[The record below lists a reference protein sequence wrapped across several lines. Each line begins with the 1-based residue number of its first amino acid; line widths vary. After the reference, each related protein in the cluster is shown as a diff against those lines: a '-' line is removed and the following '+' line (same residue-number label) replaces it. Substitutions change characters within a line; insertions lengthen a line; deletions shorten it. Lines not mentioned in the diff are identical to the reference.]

1 MAKKKL
7 TYVFGADLSELER
20 AWKRID
26 RSMNELSA
34 QFKKVGSTMNKIF
47 TVPLVAMGAAATK
60 AALDIDDAMD
70 AIASGTGATGR
81 ALKSL
86 QDDWKKLAGS
96 VTQGFDVSAKVLADY
111 NTRLGLTGKSLT
123 DISQKA
129 LDAARLLGEDV
140 SNVVSQ
146 SAKAMRDWAVPAEEM
161 GKFMDVLFKASQ
173 STGIGMGTLSTQLYK
188 YGAALRGM
196 GFDLESSIAL
206 LAQFEQ
212 QGVNTER
219 IMGSLSMGLGRMAR
233 EGITNAE
240 EAFKLLIEQ
249 IKNAKSPTEATRMAI
264 EVFGSRAGPDMAL
277 AIREGRFSVKQL
289 IAVLRDAEG
298 AIQQTTKE
306 TDGFAE
312 QWARTKNR
320 VMLAIEP
327 MGKEILNIAES
338 VMPKV
343 ESSIASA
350 ATAIGNASDDTK
362 KKILAFAGTLAVG
375 GPLLLAISATINAL
389 STLGGAFIALAAGPA
404 APLVIATAG
413 VLALVAALHEL
424 KKAQEGIRPPEEI
437 LSRTKLSE
445 QAAEIFHARHGKY
458 PLTAKDYEEIEKIT
472 DELISESIRHRARA
486 IKEAPKSMEEL
497 LGGKGKGEGAAGGA
511 TGGWGAKNTAAQI
524 LADINWAYQQG
535 LTTLENFYAK
545 ASSILSG
552 LTKSSKDFQFVF
564 ATTQAAA
571 MELATKR
578 MEEYT
583 ASFISGGMS
592 VDEYNSKVKELLGS
606 FSQFPLAGKAIEE
619 LSGKGLIERSKAVNA
634 EIMLSIELSKRMEQE
649 LLDAQEAATQGVDK
663 FWSEVA
669 WEYQQG
675 FISSQEYFDM
685 LKSEVS
691 ELTVGTDEWMRRFS
705 ELQAVASTIAQER
718 LEPLLDAL
726 QQGKMSTEEFTK
738 LAEALKAEF
747 GEYPLVIKQIDD
759 AIKQVEET
767 TSNSVNLA
775 KDFGMVFKSAFEEAV
790 FAGNDLRDVLAG
802 LLEDIARIIL
812 RVKVIEP
819 LVGMILKG
827 LPFSKGGVVENGK
840 VTPFAIG
847 GIVNRP
853 TIFPMASGFGLMGE
867 AGPEAILP
875 LTRTSGGD
883 LGVKASTGDVVVQV
897 FDQRSGGEPV
907 EVKQDMIGNQRVV
920 KIMIREAVKELINEG
935 SLDKAMGTF
944 GVRRVARA

>member
-26 RSMNELSA
+26 RSMNKLSA
-34 QFKKVGSTMNKIF
+34 QFKKVGSTMTKTF

-161 GKFMDVLFKASQ
+161 GKFMDVIFKASQ
-173 STGIGMGTLSTQLYK
+173 STGIQMGELSTQLYK

-233 EGITNAE
+233 EGITDAG
-240 EAFKLLIEQ
+240 EAFRLLVEE
-249 IKNAKSPTEATRMAI
+249 IKNAENTTEATRLAI

-277 AIREGRFSVKQL
+277 AIREGRFSVEQL
-289 IAVLRDAEG
+289 IATLRDAEG
-298 AIQQTTKE
+298 AIRQTTKA

-362 KKILAFAGTLAVG
+362 KKILALAGTLAVG

-424 KKAQEGIRPPEEI
+424 KKAQEGIRPPEEV
-437 LSRTKLSE
+437 LSRAELSE

-472 DELISESIRHRARA
+472 DELISESVRHRARA
-486 IKEAPKSMEEL
+486 VKEAPTVPTAAPAVAAAPTAAPTVISPSAVPAAKTAREQLANEIRYAETVQRLAEMSIAQQEEL
-497 LGGKGKGEGAAGGA
+497 ASASEA
-511 TGGWGAKNTAAQI
+511 AAQ
-524 LADINWAYQQG
+524 
-535 LTTLENFYAK
+535 
-545 ASSILSG
+545 
-552 LTKSSKDFQFVF
+552 
-564 ATTQAAA
+564 
-571 MELATKR
+571 
-578 MEEYT
+578 
-583 ASFISGGMS
+583 
-592 VDEYNSKVKELLGS
+592 
-606 FSQFPLAGKAIEE
+606 
-619 LSGKGLIERSKAVNA
+619 
-634 EIMLSIELSKRMEQE
+634 
-649 LLDAQEAATQGVDK
+649 GVAK

-718 LEPLLDAL
+718 LEPLLEAL
-726 QQGKMSTEEFTK
+726 QQGKMSTDEFK
-738 LAEALKAEF
+738 AAAEGLKAEF
-747 GEYPLVIKQIDD
+747 SEYPLVVRQIDD
-759 AIKQVEET
+759 TMKQAQQT
-767 TSNSVNLA
+767 TSQEIDLVRDL
-775 KDFGMVFKSAFEEAV
+775 GMTFQSAFEDAIIE
-790 FAGNDLRDVLAG
+790 GENLRSVLAG

>member
-26 RSMNELSA
+26 RSMNKLSA
-34 QFKKVGSTMNKIF
+34 QFKKVGSTMTKTF

-96 VTQGFDVSAKVLADY
+96 VTHGFDVSAKVLADY

-233 EGITNAE
+233 EGITDAG
-240 EAFKLLIEQ
+240 EAFRLLVEE
-249 IKNAKSPTEATRMAI
+249 IKNAENTTEATRLAI

-277 AIREGRFSVKQL
+277 AIREGRFSVEQL
-289 IAVLRDAEG
+289 IATLRDAEG
-298 AIQQTTKE
+298 AIQQTTKA

-327 MGKEILNIAES
+327 LGKEILNIAES
-338 VMPKV
+338 VIPKV
-343 ESSIASA
+343 ENSIASA

-362 KKILAFAGTLAVG
+362 KKILALAGTLAAG

-404 APLVIATAG
+404 APIVIATAG

-424 KKAQEGIRPPEEI
+424 KKAQESIRPPEEV
-437 LSRTKLSE
+437 LSRAELSE

-458 PLTAKDYEEIEKIT
+458 PLTAKDYEEIDRII
-472 DELISESIRHRARA
+472 DELIAESVRHKARA
-486 IKEAPKSMEEL
+486 IKEAPAPAVPPAVPPAVTPAVPP
-497 LGGKGKGEGAAGGA
+497 AAPA
-511 TGGWGAKNTAAQI
+511 IATAA
-524 LADINWAYQQG
+524 AP
-535 LTTLENFYAK
+535 TTTPSPIIPAVE
-545 ASSILSG
+545 
-552 LTKSSKDFQFVF
+552 
-564 ATTQAAA
+564 
-571 MELATKR
+571 
-578 MEEYT
+578 T
-583 ASFISGGMS
+583 AR
-592 VDEYNSKVKELLGS
+592 ER
-606 FSQFPLAGKAIEE
+606 LAGEI
-619 LSGKGLIERSKAVNA
+619 RYA
-634 EIMLSIELSKRMEQE
+634 E
-649 LLDAQEAATQGVDK
+649 
-663 FWSEVA
+663 
-669 WEYQQG
+669 
-675 FISSQEYFDM
+675 
-685 LKSEVS
+685 
-691 ELTVGTDEWMRRFS
+691 TVQR
-705 ELQAVASTIAQER
+705 
-718 LEPLLDAL
+718 
-726 QQGKMSTEEFTK
+726 
-738 LAEALKAEF
+738 LAE
-747 GEYPLVIKQIDD
+747 
-759 AIKQVEET
+759 
-767 TSNSVNLA
+767 
-775 KDFGMVFKSAFEEAV
+775 
-790 FAGNDLRDVLAG
+790 
-802 LLEDIARIIL
+802 
-812 RVKVIEP
+812 
-819 LVGMILKG
+819 
-827 LPFSKGGVVENGK
+827 
-840 VTPFAIG
+840 
-847 GIVNRP
+847 
-853 TIFPMASGFGLMGE
+853 MA
-867 AGPEAILP
+867 
-875 LTRTSGGD
+875 
-883 LGVKASTGDVVVQV
+883 
-897 FDQRSGGEPV
+897 
-907 EVKQDMIGNQRVV
+907 
-920 KIMIREAVKELINEG
+920 
-935 SLDKAMGTF
+935 
-944 GVRRVARA
+944 

>member
-1 MAKKKL
+1 
-7 TYVFGADLSELER
+7 
-20 AWKRID
+20 
-26 RSMNELSA
+26 MNKLSA
-34 QFKKVGSTMNKIF
+34 QFKKVGSTMTKTF

-233 EGITNAE
+233 EGITDAG
-240 EAFKLLIEQ
+240 EAFRLLVEE
-249 IKNAKSPTEATRMAI
+249 IKNAENTTEATRLAI

-277 AIREGRFSVKQL
+277 AIREGRFSVEQL
-289 IAVLRDAEG
+289 IATLRDAEG
-298 AIQQTTKE
+298 AIQQTTKA

-327 MGKEILNIAES
+327 LGKEILNIAES

-343 ESSIASA
+343 ENSIASA

-472 DELISESIRHRARA
+472 DELISESVRHRARA
-486 IKEAPKSMEEL
+486 VKEAPTVPTAAPAVAAAPTAAPAVAAAPTAAPTVISPSAVPAAKTAREQLANEIRYAETVQRLAELSIAQQEEL
-497 LGGKGKGEGAAGGA
+497 ASASEA
-511 TGGWGAKNTAAQI
+511 AAQ
-524 LADINWAYQQG
+524 
-535 LTTLENFYAK
+535 
-545 ASSILSG
+545 
-552 LTKSSKDFQFVF
+552 
-564 ATTQAAA
+564 
-571 MELATKR
+571 
-578 MEEYT
+578 
-583 ASFISGGMS
+583 
-592 VDEYNSKVKELLGS
+592 
-606 FSQFPLAGKAIEE
+606 
-619 LSGKGLIERSKAVNA
+619 
-634 EIMLSIELSKRMEQE
+634 
-649 LLDAQEAATQGVDK
+649 GVAK

-675 FISSQEYFDM
+675 LLGTEEYFAM
-685 LKSEVS
+685 LQSS
-691 ELTVGTDEWMRRFS
+691 ISNLQVGTDEWMRRFS
-705 ELQAVASTIAQER
+705 ELQAVTSTIAQER
-718 LEPLLDAL
+718 LEPLLEACNK
-726 QQGKMSTEEFTK
+726 GKMSTDEF
-738 LAEALKAEF
+738 KAA
-747 GEYPLVIKQIDD
+747 P
-759 AIKQVEET
+759 
-767 TSNSVNLA
+767 
-775 KDFGMVFKSAFEEAV
+775 
-790 FAGNDLRDVLAG
+790 
-802 LLEDIARIIL
+802 
-812 RVKVIEP
+812 
-819 LVGMILKG
+819 KG
-827 LPFSKGGVVENGK
+827 
-840 VTPFAIG
+840 
-847 GIVNRP
+847 
-853 TIFPMASGFGLMGE
+853 
-867 AGPEAILP
+867 
-875 LTRTSGGD
+875 
-883 LGVKASTGDVVVQV
+883 
-897 FDQRSGGEPV
+897 
-907 EVKQDMIGNQRVV
+907 
-920 KIMIREAVKELINEG
+920 
-935 SLDKAMGTF
+935 
-944 GVRRVARA
+944 

>member
-26 RSMNELSA
+26 RSMNKLSA
-34 QFKKVGSTMNKIF
+34 QFKKVGSTMTKTF

-161 GKFMDVLFKASQ
+161 GKFMDVIFKASQ
-173 STGIGMGTLSTQLYK
+173 STGIQMGELSTQLYR

-233 EGITNAE
+233 EGITDAG
-240 EAFKLLIEQ
+240 EAFRLLVEE
-249 IKNAKSPTEATRMAI
+249 IKNAENTTEATRLAI

-277 AIREGRFSVKQL
+277 AIREGRFSVEQL
-289 IAVLRDAEG
+289 IATLRDAEG
-298 AIQQTTKE
+298 AIQQTTKA

-413 VLALVAALHEL
+413 VLELVAALHEL
-424 KKAQEGIRPPEEI
+424 KKAQEGIRPPEEV

-472 DELISESIRHRARA
+472 DELISESVRHRARA
-486 IKEAPKSMEEL
+486 VKEAPTVPTAAPAVAAAPTAAPTVISPSAVPAAKTAREQLANEIRYAETVQRLAELSIAQQEEL
-497 LGGKGKGEGAAGGA
+497 ASASEA
-511 TGGWGAKNTAAQI
+511 AAQ
-524 LADINWAYQQG
+524 
-535 LTTLENFYAK
+535 
-545 ASSILSG
+545 
-552 LTKSSKDFQFVF
+552 
-564 ATTQAAA
+564 
-571 MELATKR
+571 
-578 MEEYT
+578 
-583 ASFISGGMS
+583 
-592 VDEYNSKVKELLGS
+592 
-606 FSQFPLAGKAIEE
+606 
-619 LSGKGLIERSKAVNA
+619 
-634 EIMLSIELSKRMEQE
+634 
-649 LLDAQEAATQGVDK
+649 GVAK

-759 AIKQVEET
+759 AIKQAEET
-767 TSNSVNLA
+767 TSSSVNLA

-907 EVKQDMIGNQRVV
+907 EVKQDIVGNQRVV

>member
-20 AWKRID
+20 AWKRIE
-26 RSMNELSA
+26 RSMNKLSA
-34 QFKKVGSTMNKIF
+34 QFKKVGSTMTKTF

-161 GKFMDVLFKASQ
+161 GKFMDVIFKASQ
-173 STGIGMGTLSTQLYK
+173 STGIQMGELSTQLYK

-277 AIREGRFSVKQL
+277 AIREGRFSVEQL

-298 AIQQTTKE
+298 AIQQTTKA

-424 KKAQEGIRPPEEI
+424 KKAQEGIRPPEEV

-472 DELISESIRHRARA
+472 DELISESVRHRAITISPA
-486 IKEAPKSMEEL
+486 AKPPVT
-497 LGGKGKGEGAAGGA
+497 GAAGAAAGVGA
-511 TGGWGAKNTAAQI
+511 GAGAGAVGAAAGAAKTPEEIAREYLKSIGELTYAAEAQRMAESAKNIQ
-524 LADINWAYQQG
+524 
-535 LTTLENFYAK
+535 K
-545 ASSILSG
+545 
-552 LTKSSKDFQFVF
+552 
-564 ATTQAAA
+564 
-571 MELATKR
+571 ELA
-578 MEEYT
+578 
-583 ASFISGGMS
+583 
-592 VDEYNSKVKELLGS
+592 
-606 FSQFPLAGKAIEE
+606 
-619 LSGKGLIERSKAVNA
+619 
-634 EIMLSIELSKRMEQE
+634 
-649 LLDAQEAATQGVDK
+649 EAAEATAQGVAEY
-663 FWSEVA
+663 WSETA

-675 FISSQEYFDM
+675 LLDAQEYFDM
-685 LKSEVS
+685 LQGRLAKATE
-691 ELTVGTDEWMRRFS
+691 GTDEWRTIFS
-705 ELQAVASTIAQER
+705 ELQSVASSIASDQI
-718 LEPLLDAL
+718 DAL
-726 QQGKMSTEEFTK
+726 NESLKAGKISTDEYK
-738 LAEALKAEF
+738 VAVEALKAQFE
-747 GEYPLVIKQIDD
+747 GLPNVQKSIDD
-759 AIKQVEET
+759 AQKNISSTVKES
-767 TSNSVNLA
+767 TSALREL
-775 KDFGMVFKSAFEEAV
+775 GMTFTSAFEDAI
-790 FAGNDLRDVLAG
+790 FSGKGLRDVLDG
-802 LLEDIARIIL
+802 LLEDIARIIIRTQIL
-812 RVKVIEP
+812 QP
-819 LVGMILKG
+819 LFGG
-827 LPFSKGGVVENGK
+827 LLGGGLFGGLAKGGVIESGK
-840 VTPFAIG
+840 VQPFASG
-847 GIVNRP
+847 GIVRRP
-853 TIFPMASGFGLMGE
+853 TLFPMAGGAGLMGE
-867 AGPEAILP
+867 AGPEAIMP
-875 LTRTSGGD
+875 LKRTATGD
-883 LGVKASTGDVVVQV
+883 LGVKAEGAGQTNITVNISAVDAKSFADMMSQNKGIVQSIIIENILS
-897 FDQRSGGEPV
+897 SGQV
-907 EVKQDMIGNQRVV
+907 RKV
-920 KIMIREAVKELINEG
+920 IRGA
-935 SLDKAMGTF
+935 A
-944 GVRRVARA
+944 

>member
-26 RSMNELSA
+26 RSMNKLSA
-34 QFKKVGSTMNKIF
+34 QFKKVGSTMTKTF

-161 GKFMDVLFKASQ
+161 GKFMDVIFKASQ
-173 STGIGMGTLSTQLYK
+173 STGIQMGELSTQLYK

-233 EGITNAE
+233 EGITDAG
-240 EAFKLLIEQ
+240 EAFRLLVEE
-249 IKNAKSPTEATRMAI
+249 IKNAENTTEATRLAI

-277 AIREGRFSVKQL
+277 AIREGRFSVEQL
-289 IAVLRDAEG
+289 IATLRDAEG
-298 AIQQTTKE
+298 AIQQTTKA

-424 KKAQEGIRPPEEI
+424 KKAQEGIRPPEEV

-472 DELISESIRHRARA
+472 DELISESVRHRARA
-486 IKEAPKSMEEL
+486 VKEAPTVPTAAPAVAAAPTAAPTVISPSAVPAAKTAREQLANEIRYAETVQRLAELSIAQQEEL
-497 LGGKGKGEGAAGGA
+497 ASASEA
-511 TGGWGAKNTAAQI
+511 AAQ
-524 LADINWAYQQG
+524 
-535 LTTLENFYAK
+535 
-545 ASSILSG
+545 
-552 LTKSSKDFQFVF
+552 
-564 ATTQAAA
+564 
-571 MELATKR
+571 
-578 MEEYT
+578 
-583 ASFISGGMS
+583 
-592 VDEYNSKVKELLGS
+592 
-606 FSQFPLAGKAIEE
+606 
-619 LSGKGLIERSKAVNA
+619 
-634 EIMLSIELSKRMEQE
+634 
-649 LLDAQEAATQGVDK
+649 GVAK

-675 FISSQEYFDM
+675 LLGTEEYFAM
-685 LKSEVS
+685 LQSS
-691 ELTVGTDEWMRRFS
+691 ISNLQVGTDEWMRRFS
-705 ELQAVASTIAQER
+705 ELQAVTSTIAQER
-718 LEPLLDAL
+718 LEPLLEAL
-726 QQGKMSTEEFTK
+726 QQGKMSTDEFK
-738 LAEALKAEF
+738 AAAEGLKAEF
-747 GEYPLVIKQIDD
+747 SEYPLVVRQIDD
-759 AIKQVEET
+759 AIKQAEET
-767 TSNSVNLA
+767 TSSSVNLA

>member
-26 RSMNELSA
+26 RSMNKLSA
-34 QFKKVGSTMNKIF
+34 QFKKVGSTMTKTF

-96 VTQGFDVSAKVLADY
+96 VTHGFDVSAKVLADY

-146 SAKAMRDWAVPAEEM
+146 SAKAMRDWAIPAEEM

-173 STGIGMGTLSTQLYK
+173 ATGIGMGTLSEQLYRN
-188 YGAALRGM
+188 GAALRGM
-196 GFDLESSIAL
+196 GFDLKSSVAL

-219 IMGSLSMGLGRMAR
+219 IMGSLSRGLSYMAR
-233 EGITNAE
+233 KGITDAG
-240 EAFKLLIEQ
+240 EAFRLLVEE
-249 IKNAKSPTEATRMAI
+249 IKNAKTPTEATRIAI

-277 AIREGRFSVKQL
+277 AIREGRFSIEQL
-289 IAVLRDAEG
+289 ITILRDAEG
-298 AIQQTTKE
+298 AIQQTTKA

-327 MGKEILNIAES
+327 LGKEILNIAES

-424 KKAQEGIRPPEEI
+424 KKAQEGIRPPEEV
-437 LSRTKLSE
+437 LSRTKLSK

-472 DELISESIRHRARA
+472 DELISESVRHRARA
-486 IKEAPKSMEEL
+486 VKEAPTVPTAAPAVAAAPTAAPAVAAAPTAAPTVISPSAVPAAKTAREQLANEIRYAETVQRLAELSIAQQEEL
-497 LGGKGKGEGAAGGA
+497 ASASEA
-511 TGGWGAKNTAAQI
+511 AAQ
-524 LADINWAYQQG
+524 
-535 LTTLENFYAK
+535 
-545 ASSILSG
+545 
-552 LTKSSKDFQFVF
+552 
-564 ATTQAAA
+564 
-571 MELATKR
+571 
-578 MEEYT
+578 
-583 ASFISGGMS
+583 
-592 VDEYNSKVKELLGS
+592 
-606 FSQFPLAGKAIEE
+606 
-619 LSGKGLIERSKAVNA
+619 
-634 EIMLSIELSKRMEQE
+634 
-649 LLDAQEAATQGVDK
+649 GVAK

-691 ELTVGTDEWMRRFS
+691 ELTVSSDEWMKRFS
-705 ELQAVASTIAQER
+705 ELQAVTSTIAQER

-726 QQGKMSTEEFTK
+726 QQGKMSTDEFTK
-738 LAEALKAEF
+738 LAEALKVEF
-747 GEYPLVIKQIDD
+747 SEYPLVIKQIDD
-759 AIKQVEET
+759 AIKQAEET
-767 TSNSVNLA
+767 TSSSVNLA

-853 TIFPMASGFGLMGE
+853 TIFPMANGLGLAGE

-935 SLDKAMGTF
+935 SLDKAMCSF

>member
-26 RSMNELSA
+26 RSMNKLSA
-34 QFKKVGSTMNKIF
+34 QFKKVGSTITKTF

-233 EGITNAE
+233 EGITDAG
-240 EAFKLLIEQ
+240 EAFRLLVEE
-249 IKNAKSPTEATRMAI
+249 IKNAENTTEATRLAI

-277 AIREGRFSVKQL
+277 AIREGRFSVEQL
-289 IAVLRDAEG
+289 IATLRDAEG
-298 AIQQTTKE
+298 AIQQTTKA

-343 ESSIASA
+343 ENSIASA

-424 KKAQEGIRPPEEI
+424 KKAQEGIRPPEEV

-472 DELISESIRHRARA
+472 DELISESVRHRARA
-486 IKEAPKSMEEL
+486 VKEAPTVPTAAP
-497 LGGKGKGEGAAGGA
+497 EGAAGGA
-511 TGGWGAKNTAAQI
+511 TGGGGAKNTAAQI

-545 ASSILSG
+545 ASSMLSG
-552 LTKSSKDFQFVF
+552 LTKSSEDFQSVF

-705 ELQAVASTIAQER
+705 ELQAVTSTIAQER
-718 LEPLLDAL
+718 LEPLLEAL
-726 QQGKMSTEEFTK
+726 QQGKMSTDEFK
-738 LAEALKAEF
+738 AAAEGLKAEF
-747 GEYPLVIKQIDD
+747 SEYPLVVRQIDD
-759 AIKQVEET
+759 TMKQAQQT
-767 TSNSVNLA
+767 TSQEIDLVRDL
-775 KDFGMVFKSAFEEAV
+775 GMTFQSAFEDAIIKGE
-790 FAGNDLRDVLAG
+790 NLRSVLAG

>member
-26 RSMNELSA
+26 RSMNKLSA
-34 QFKKVGSTMNKIF
+34 QFKKVGSTMTKTF

-161 GKFMDVLFKASQ
+161 GKFMDVLFKAAQ
-173 STGIGMGTLSTQLYK
+173 STGVQMGTLSTQLYK

-219 IMGSLSMGLGRMAR
+219 IMGSLSRGLSYMAR
-233 EGITNAE
+233 KGITDAG
-240 EAFKLLIEQ
+240 EAFRLLVEE
-249 IKNAKSPTEATRMAI
+249 IKNAKTPTEATRIAI

-277 AIREGRFSVKQL
+277 AIREGRFSVEQL
-289 IAVLRDAEG
+289 IATLRDAEG
-298 AIQQTTKE
+298 AIQQTTKA

-424 KKAQEGIRPPEEI
+424 KKAQEGIRPPEEV

-472 DELISESIRHRARA
+472 DELISESVRHRARA
-486 IKEAPKSMEEL
+486 VKEAPTVPTAAPAVAAAPTAAPTVISPSAVPAAKTAREQLANEIRYAETVQRLAELSIAQQEEL
-497 LGGKGKGEGAAGGA
+497 ASASEA
-511 TGGWGAKNTAAQI
+511 AAQ
-524 LADINWAYQQG
+524 
-535 LTTLENFYAK
+535 
-545 ASSILSG
+545 
-552 LTKSSKDFQFVF
+552 
-564 ATTQAAA
+564 
-571 MELATKR
+571 
-578 MEEYT
+578 
-583 ASFISGGMS
+583 
-592 VDEYNSKVKELLGS
+592 
-606 FSQFPLAGKAIEE
+606 
-619 LSGKGLIERSKAVNA
+619 
-634 EIMLSIELSKRMEQE
+634 
-649 LLDAQEAATQGVDK
+649 GVAK

-718 LEPLLDAL
+718 LEPLLEAL
-726 QQGKMSTEEFTK
+726 QQGKMSTDEFTK

-759 AIKQVEET
+759 AIKQAEET
-767 TSNSVNLA
+767 TSSSVNLA

>member
-26 RSMNELSA
+26 RSMNKLSA
-34 QFKKVGSTMNKIF
+34 QFKKVGSTMTKTF

-70 AIASGTGATGR
+70 AIASGSGATGR

-233 EGITNAE
+233 EGITDAG
-240 EAFKLLIEQ
+240 EAFRLLVEE
-249 IKNAKSPTEATRMAI
+249 IKNAENTTEATRLAI

-277 AIREGRFSVKQL
+277 AIREGRFSVEQL
-289 IAVLRDAEG
+289 IATLRDAEG
-298 AIQQTTKE
+298 AIQQTTKA

-424 KKAQEGIRPPEEI
+424 KKAQEGIRPPEEV

-472 DELISESIRHRARA
+472 DELISESVRHRARA
-486 IKEAPKSMEEL
+486 VKEAPTVPTAAPAVAAAPTAAPTVISPSAVPAAKTAREQLANEIRYAETVQRLAELSIAQQEEL
-497 LGGKGKGEGAAGGA
+497 ASASEA
-511 TGGWGAKNTAAQI
+511 AAQ
-524 LADINWAYQQG
+524 
-535 LTTLENFYAK
+535 
-545 ASSILSG
+545 
-552 LTKSSKDFQFVF
+552 
-564 ATTQAAA
+564 
-571 MELATKR
+571 
-578 MEEYT
+578 
-583 ASFISGGMS
+583 
-592 VDEYNSKVKELLGS
+592 
-606 FSQFPLAGKAIEE
+606 
-619 LSGKGLIERSKAVNA
+619 
-634 EIMLSIELSKRMEQE
+634 
-649 LLDAQEAATQGVDK
+649 GVAK

-675 FISSQEYFDM
+675 LLGTEEYFAM
-685 LKSEVS
+685 LQSS
-691 ELTVGTDEWMRRFS
+691 ISNLQVGTDEWMRRFS
-705 ELQAVASTIAQER
+705 ELQAVTSTIAQER
-718 LEPLLDAL
+718 LEPLLEAL
-726 QQGKMSTEEFTK
+726 QQGKMSTDEFK
-738 LAEALKAEF
+738 AAAEGLKAEF
-747 GEYPLVIKQIDD
+747 SEYPLVVRQIDD
-759 AIKQVEET
+759 TMKQAQQT
-767 TSNSVNLA
+767 TSQEIDLVRDL
-775 KDFGMVFKSAFEEAV
+775 GMTFQSAFEDAIIE
-790 FAGNDLRDVLAG
+790 GENLRSVLAG

>member
-26 RSMNELSA
+26 RSMNKLSA
-34 QFKKVGSTMNKIF
+34 QFKKVGSTMTKTF

-233 EGITNAE
+233 EGITDAG
-240 EAFKLLIEQ
+240 EAFRLLVEE
-249 IKNAKSPTEATRMAI
+249 IKNAENTTEATRLAI

-277 AIREGRFSVKQL
+277 AIREGRFSVEQL
-289 IAVLRDAEG
+289 IATLRDAEG
-298 AIQQTTKE
+298 AIQQTTKA

-424 KKAQEGIRPPEEI
+424 KKAQEGIRPPEEV

-472 DELISESIRHRARA
+472 DELISESVRHRARA
-486 IKEAPKSMEEL
+486 VKEAPTVPTAAPAVAAAPTAAPTVISPSAVPAAKTAREQLANEIRYAETVQRLAELSIAQQEEL
-497 LGGKGKGEGAAGGA
+497 ASASEA
-511 TGGWGAKNTAAQI
+511 AAQ
-524 LADINWAYQQG
+524 
-535 LTTLENFYAK
+535 
-545 ASSILSG
+545 
-552 LTKSSKDFQFVF
+552 
-564 ATTQAAA
+564 
-571 MELATKR
+571 
-578 MEEYT
+578 
-583 ASFISGGMS
+583 
-592 VDEYNSKVKELLGS
+592 
-606 FSQFPLAGKAIEE
+606 
-619 LSGKGLIERSKAVNA
+619 
-634 EIMLSIELSKRMEQE
+634 
-649 LLDAQEAATQGVDK
+649 GVAK

-675 FISSQEYFDM
+675 LLGTEEYFAM
-685 LKSEVS
+685 LQSS
-691 ELTVGTDEWMRRFS
+691 ISNLQVGTDEWMRRFS
-705 ELQAVASTIAQER
+705 ELQAVTSTIAQER
-718 LEPLLDAL
+718 LEPLLEAL
-726 QQGKMSTEEFTK
+726 QQGKMSTDEFK
-738 LAEALKAEF
+738 AAAEGLKAEF
-747 GEYPLVIKQIDD
+747 SEYPLVVRQIDD
-759 AIKQVEET
+759 TMKQAQQT
-767 TSNSVNLA
+767 TSQEIDLVRDL
-775 KDFGMVFKSAFEEAV
+775 GMTFQSAFEDAIIE
-790 FAGNDLRDVLAG
+790 GENLRSVLAG

-853 TIFPMASGFGLMGE
+853 TIFPMANGLGLAGE
-867 AGPEAILP
+867 AGPEAIMP
-875 LTRTSGGD
+875 LKRTSTGD
-883 LGVKASTGDVVVQV
+883 LGVKAEGAGQTNITVNINAVDAKSFSDMMRQNKGVMQSIIIENILS
-897 FDQRSGGEPV
+897 SG
-907 EVKQDMIGNQRVV
+907 Q
-920 KIMIREAVKELINEG
+920 IRKVIKGAI
-935 SLDKAMGTF
+935 
-944 GVRRVARA
+944 